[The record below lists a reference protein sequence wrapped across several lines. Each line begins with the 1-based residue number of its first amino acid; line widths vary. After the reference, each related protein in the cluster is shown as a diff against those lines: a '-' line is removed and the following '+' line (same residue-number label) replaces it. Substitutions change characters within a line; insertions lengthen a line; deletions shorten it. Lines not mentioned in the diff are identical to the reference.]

1 MQRETAKEKAPGR
14 GKAAGAKKAT
24 RENTKQAN
32 GSGAAAQARLV
43 LLGNGYLPIP
53 VIGKQSFLPGWEN
66 ITPTEAIIRGWER
79 TQAEPGTGIL
89 TRDTPA
95 INIDIMD
102 EAIAQAIDDLTR
114 NYFKDGGRLLCRV
127 WQPPKRAWLFST
139 PVPFAKIQA
148 WFTAPD
154 GSGPY
159 RISILGPNI
168 RTRTSRAHGL
178 MATHGRYRLR
188 S

>member
-66 ITPTEAIIRGWER
+66 NHAYRGHHPWLGAHTSR
-79 TQAEPGTGIL
+79 TRH
-89 TRDTPA
+89 RDTYA
-95 INIDIMD
+95 RH
-102 EAIAQAIDDLTR
+102 ASHQ
-114 NYFKDGGRLLCRV
+114 
-127 WQPPKRAWLFST
+127 
-139 PVPFAKIQA
+139 
-148 WFTAPD
+148 
-154 GSGPY
+154 
-159 RISILGPNI
+159 
-168 RTRTSRAHGL
+168 H
-178 MATHGRYRLR
+178 
-188 S
+188 